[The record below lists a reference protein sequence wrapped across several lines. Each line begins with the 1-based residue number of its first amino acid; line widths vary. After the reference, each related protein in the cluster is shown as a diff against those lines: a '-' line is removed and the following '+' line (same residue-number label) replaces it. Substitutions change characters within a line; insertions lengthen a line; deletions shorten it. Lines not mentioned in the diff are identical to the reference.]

1 MTFVTW
7 KWDATKVT
15 PQKAL
20 RESAAAAGQTS
31 ITVNYYEDLTW
42 ARARPVL
49 VKVTVSLSIKP
60 LSPLYHAIHFDAADV
75 PVFWRRHFWKWAIF
89 DRQIELAQRGRL
101 RIYCTVRIALPSNP
115 WHMLRMIDAA
125 LKKCLYN

>member
-1 MTFVTW
+1 MRNCLGKLTFVTW

-49 VKVTVSLSIKP
+49 VKVTVFLSIKP

-89 DRQIELAQRGRL
+89 DRRNRAGAREADCAYTALYVLLSHQIPGA
-101 RIYCTVRIALPSNP
+101 C
-115 WHMLRMIDAA
+115 
-125 LKKCLYN
+125 